1 MPTINMASIMKKV
14 SAYSKSNEGK
24 LRMKN
29 CIKNYSDNGINK
41 TEAGDRIIG
50 EKDMH
55 LAAAKMIDVLIKT
68 ARSYDLPASIM
79 EHFEELSASKIYEM
93 PDGSSTIYIYFGG
106 DLHRESLYSEGYD
119 GVDNIIAVLNNGYN
133 AKGYVYGWWEGHEP
147 TEDNA
152 IEAVGLVAAQQTHI
166 SEAGKTEK
174 VFSLFSRRFKILMGT
189 TVLII
194 MSLHLLETI
203 TNKHLGL
210 ALCQA
215 FSL

>member
-14 SAYSKSNEGK
+14 DAYSKSNEGK
-24 LRMKN
+24 IRMKN
-29 CIKNYSDNGINK
+29 CIKNYSDNGITK
-41 TEAGDRIIG
+41 TEAGDRIMS

-79 EHFEELSASKIYEM
+79 EHFEGLSASKIYEM

-152 IEAVGLVAAQQTHI
+152 YRSGWTGSGSTDAYIRSRKDREGLQFIQQAVQDFNGNYGSDYNVVAI
-166 SEAGKTEK
+166 AGDDY
-174 VFSLFSRRFKILMGT
+174 
-189 TVLII
+189 
-194 MSLHLLETI
+194 
-203 TNKHLGL
+203 
-210 ALCQA
+210 Q
-215 FSL
+215 

>member
-29 CIKNYSDNGINK
+29 CIKNYSDKGITK

-79 EHFEELSASKIYEM
+79 EHFEGLSASKIYEM

-106 DLHRESLYSEGYD
+106 DLHR
-119 GVDNIIAVLNNGYN
+119 
-133 AKGYVYGWWEGHEP
+133 
-147 TEDNA
+147 
-152 IEAVGLVAAQQTHI
+152 
-166 SEAGKTEK
+166 
-174 VFSLFSRRFKILMGT
+174 
-189 TVLII
+189 
-194 MSLHLLETI
+194 
-203 TNKHLGL
+203 
-210 ALCQA
+210 
-215 FSL
+215 